1 MKNYILVIGG
11 VCIFVNILLGLILTV
26 YQPFSVA
33 LNCAVIAINMVL
45 LYVVNTIKLKDAYC
59 ISLNCVFPTF
69 ALIEFI
75 IGLFSKQDFND
86 NMALVAII
94 VLLFVEG
101 IALVSTSV
109 ASKHV

>member
-26 YQPFSVA
+26 YQPFSLA
-33 LNCAVIAINMVL
+33 LNSAVIAINMVL
-45 LYVVNTIKLKDAYC
+45 HYVVNTIKLKDAYC

-75 IGLFSKQDFND
+75 RDFSQHRTL
-86 NMALVAII
+86 MII
-94 VLLFVEG
+94 LHWLPS
-101 IALVSTSV
+101 LSCYL
-109 ASKHV
+109 